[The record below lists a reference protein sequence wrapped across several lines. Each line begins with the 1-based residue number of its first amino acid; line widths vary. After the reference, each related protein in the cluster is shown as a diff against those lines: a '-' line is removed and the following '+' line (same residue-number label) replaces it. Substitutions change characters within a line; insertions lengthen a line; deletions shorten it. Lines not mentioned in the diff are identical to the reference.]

1 MRHVPVL
8 ILIFFI
14 VSSPLFSPEEPTHW
28 IETFELQGKHM
39 FRVSIENY
47 MERNGWVPVVLSFGD
62 LEVFMAA
69 NADDLPAA
77 GVETG
82 ISEIL
87 VEDID
92 LPFTIYEKNPVRTR
106 MRMKDNNIPVT
117 LKINRVKKQAAFYI
131 GDSPLKMGCIR
142 VTFKEIDSPG
152 SWLYQI
158 NFGGKDVYTYK
169 RFIFEPASGNIY
181 SVPSLRAPFNIELA
195 PGKNNVWAKM
205 VDIHREERIL
215 INKGEKK

>member
-1 MRHVPVL
+1 MRHFPVL

-14 VSSPLFSPEEPTHW
+14 VSSPLFSPEESTHW

-39 FRVSIENY
+39 FRVSIESY

-62 LEVFMAA
+62 LEVCLPAK
-69 NADDLPAA
+69 ADDLAAA

-82 ISEIL
+82 ISEIV
-87 VEDID
+87 VEDIN

-106 MRMKDNNIPVT
+106 MRMKDNNIAVT
-117 LKINRVKKQAAFYI
+117 LKINRGKKQAAFYI
-131 GDSPLKMGCIR
+131 GDSPLKVGCMR
-142 VTFKEIDSPG
+142 VIFKEIASSGP
-152 SWLYQI
+152 WLYQL

-169 RFIFEPASGNIY
+169 RFIFEPASGTIY
-181 SVPSLRAPFNIELA
+181 SVPSLRAPFNIELN
-195 PGKNNVWAKM
+195 PGKNDVWAKM
-205 VDIHREERIL
+205 VDIHWEERIL